1 MEAEDSISNDLRN
14 RLHAMEAK
22 LRRMREQRNGH
33 SETARR
39 AADSRNS
46 VQQQGSEL
54 RGEITARMDEQ
65 KVVRSQ
71 AKAHQVRRDE
81 IQKHIGALISKKR
94 GRRGDGPS
102 KSVIIQLSETV
113 SDIERIENKIMTD
126 GRLTLDKE
134 NDLIKQL
141 RSLISRRDELLP
153 AVKEHQIITIDLG
166 DMEGSIQRLKAE
178 SDNEH
183 QLMIDQNKLADSIWT
198 DIKPM
203 LEERDFLRAEG
214 DRLHEAFL
222 SERKKAD
229 DTHSSIVEMLAKV
242 NVIRDE
248 IKSQHEER
256 ERLVRDHNQSVRD
269 ALKTPDQ
276 DEGLVD
282 SLSQEL
288 MESGSITFGGTV
300 AGSEGGESNH
310 RGGKRPTRRLRTTR
324 GKKS

>member
-1 MEAEDSISNDLRN
+1 MEAEDSISDDLRN

-33 SETARR
+33 SEAARR

-54 RGEITARMDEQ
+54 GGGIKARMDEQ

-71 AKAHQVRRDE
+71 AKTHQVRRDE
-81 IQKHIGALISKKR
+81 IQKHIGELISKKR

-102 KSVIIQLSETV
+102 KSVVIQLSETV
-113 SDIERIENKIMTD
+113 SDIERIENRIMTD

-229 DTHSSIVEMLAKV
+229 EIHSNIVEMLAKV

-288 MESGSITFGGTV
+288 MERGSITFGGTV
-300 AGSEGGESNH
+300 AGSEGSESSH
-310 RGGKRPTRRLRTTR
+310 QGGKRPTRRLRTTR
-324 GKKS
+324 GRKS

>member
-1 MEAEDSISNDLRN
+1 MGAEDSIGDDLRN

-22 LRRMREQRNGH
+22 LKRMRGQRNGH
-33 SETARR
+33 SEAARR

-54 RGEITARMDEQ
+54 REGIKARMDEQ
-65 KVVRSQ
+65 KEVRSQ
-71 AKAHQVRRDE
+71 AKVHQARRDE
-81 IQKHIGALISKKR
+81 IQKYLGELISRKR

-102 KSVIIQLSETV
+102 KSVVIQLSETV
-113 SDIERIENKIMTD
+113 SEIERLENQIMTD

-166 DMEGSIQRLKAE
+166 DMEESIQRLKAE
-178 SDNEH
+178 ADNEH
-183 QLMIDQNKLADSIWT
+183 QLMIDQNKLADGIWT

-203 LEERDFLRAEG
+203 LEERDFLRGEG

-229 DTHSSIVEMLAKV
+229 DIHSSIVEMLAKV
-242 NVIRDE
+242 NAIRDE
-248 IKSQHEER
+248 IKSQFEEG
-256 ERLVRDHNQSVRD
+256 ERLVRDHNKSVRD

-300 AGSEGGESNH
+300 AGSEGSESSH
-310 RGGKRPTRRLRTTR
+310 QRGKRPTRRLRTTR
-324 GKKS
+324 GRKS